1 MIDLNAQ
8 YRALLTTPAAA
19 AAMIPDG
26 ARVALALG
34 AGAPPL
40 LLHALADGAR
50 AGAARDI
57 RFYYM
62 LCTAIVGRTIFDPQL
77 TDRLIPMSYFH
88 SGVERGLDKGRT
100 QSSSDEFIVDY
111 IPSHFSQIPRSM
123 VEHVGVDTLIATVS
137 PMDDEGFFSLGTN
150 TDYAMAVARKPGA
163 RLILEVNR
171 HMPRV
176 RGDCRVPLADVAA
189 LIEGDTPLCTVPTAP
204 LSPTDTRI
212 GEIIAGLVD
221 DGACLQMGIGA
232 LPDAVCAGLHHH
244 RRLGIH
250 TELITP
256 GLAEL
261 VRRGVAD
268 NSAKQTHTG
277 TTIFTFALG
286 DRALY
291 DFIDDNPAAQAFPV
305 EYVNN
310 PAVIARNDRVVS
322 VNATTQ
328 VDFHGACNSEFV
340 AGRQFSGTGGQVD
353 FVRGAYMSAGGK
365 SIIACHSTAAGGTI
379 SRITPRLSGPVT
391 TSRNDTH
398 LVVTEYGVADMK
410 GKTLAERAQALI
422 AIAHPDFREDLYRE
436 AHALRL
442 AGHD

>member
-1 MIDLNAQ
+1 MTQTPAEL
-8 YRALLTTPAAA
+8 YRARLATAAQAAA
-19 AAMIPDG
+19 LVPDG
-26 ARVALALG
+26 AKVALSIGAATPPALLG
-34 AGAPPL
+34 
-40 LLHALADGAR
+40 ALADRAR

-62 LCTAIVGRTIFDPQL
+62 LVGAVAGRSIFDPEL

-88 SGVERGLDKGRT
+88 GGVERNLDKLRGP
-100 QSSSDEFIVDY
+100 DEHLVDY

-123 VEHVGVDTLIATVS
+123 VEHVGVDTLIAIVS
-137 PMDDEGFFSLGTN
+137 PMDGEGYLSLGTN
-150 TDYAMAVARKPGA
+150 ADYAITVARKTGA
-163 RLILEVNR
+163 RLIFEVNP

-176 RGDCRVPLADVAA
+176 RGDCRVHIGDVTAVVETDQPLLAAPPAA
-189 LIEGDTPLCTVPTAP
+189 LSAVDI
-204 LSPTDTRI
+204 RI
-212 GEIIAGLVD
+212 GEIIAGLVE

-232 LPDAVCAGLHHH
+232 LPDAVCAGLYHH
-244 RRLGIH
+244 RNLGIH
-250 TELITP
+250 TELFTP

-268 NSAKQTHTG
+268 NSRKQTHTG

-291 DFIDDNPAAQAFPV
+291 DFIDNNPQAQAYPV
-305 EYVNN
+305 AYVNN
-310 PAVIARNDRVVS
+310 PAVIARNDKVVS

-340 AGRQFSGTGGQVD
+340 GGRQFSGTGGQVD

-365 SIIACHSTAAGGTI
+365 SIIACHSTAAKGTV
-379 SRITPRLSGPVT
+379 SRITARLTGPVT

-410 GKTLAERAQALI
+410 GNTLGERAKALI
-422 AIAHPDFREDLYRE
+422 AIAHPSFREELERE
-436 AHALRL
+436 ARVMQLL
-442 AGHD
+442 

>member
-1 MIDLNAQ
+1 MVTMDLNAQ
-8 YRALLTTPAAA
+8 YRARLTTATQAAA
-19 AAMIPDG
+19 LIPDG

-34 AGAPPL
+34 AAAPPHIL
-40 LLHALADGAR
+40 QALAERAR

-62 LCTAIVGRTIFDPQL
+62 LCTAIVGRTIFDPSL

-88 SGVERGLDKGRT
+88 SAVERGLDKGRGD
-100 QSSSDEFIVDY
+100 DEFLVDY
-111 IPSHFSQIPRSM
+111 VPSHFSQIPRSM
-123 VEHVGVDTLIATVS
+123 VEHVGVDTLIAIVS
-137 PMDDEGFFSLGTN
+137 PMDDEGNFSLGTN

-163 RLILEVNR
+163 RLIFEVNPN
-171 HMPRV
+171 MPRV
-176 RGDCRVPLADVAA
+176 RGDCLVPLSAVTA
-189 LIEGDTPLCTVPTAP
+189 LVESNTPLAEVPAAP
-204 LSPTDTRI
+204 LSEADIRI
-212 GEIIAGLVD
+212 GQIIAGLVD

-244 RRLGIH
+244 RHLGIH

-256 GLAEL
+256 GLAQL
-261 VRRGVAD
+261 VQRGVVD

-277 TTIFTFALG
+277 AAIFTFALG

-291 DFIDDNPAAQAFPV
+291 DFIHDNPHAQAYPV

-340 AGRQFSGTGGQVD
+340 GGRQFSGTGGQVD
-353 FVRGAYMSAGGK
+353 FVRGAYMSEGGK

-379 SRITPRLSGPVT
+379 SRIAPRLNGPVT
-391 TSRNDTH
+391 TGRNDTH

-410 GKTLAERAQALI
+410 GKTLGQRAQALI

-436 AHALRL
+436 AHAMQLLGRE
-442 AGHD
+442 

>member
-1 MIDLNAQ
+1 MMDLNAQ
-8 YRALLTTPAAA
+8 YRARLTTPAMA

-26 ARVALALG
+26 ARVALSLG

-40 LLHALADGAR
+40 LLHALADRAR

-62 LCTAIVGRTIFDPQL
+62 LCTAIAGRTIFDPQL

-88 SGVERGLDKGRT
+88 SGVERVLDKGRGG
-100 QSSSDEFIVDY
+100 DEFLVDY

-150 TDYAMAVARKPGA
+150 TDYALAVARKPGA
-163 RLILEVNR
+163 RIIFEVNR

-176 RGDCRVPLADVAA
+176 RGDCRVPLSDVAA
-189 LIEGDTPLCTVPTAP
+189 LLENDAPLVEVPPAP
-204 LSPTDTRI
+204 LSPVDIRI

-250 TELITP
+250 TELMTP

-391 TSRNDTH
+391 TGRNDTH
-398 LVVTEYGVADMK
+398 LVITEYGVADMK
-410 GKTLAERAQALI
+410 GKTLSQRADALI
-422 AIAHPDFREDLYRE
+422 AIAHPDFREELYRE
-436 AHALRL
+436 AHAMRL
-442 AGHD
+442 TGNG